1 MTTRTLPL
9 SHLRENPDNPRT
21 ITDAQLNK
29 LMRSLVFFPQMLR
42 LRPIVASDD
51 NTILGGN
58 MRYRALSR
66 LAAMDGSTLA
76 AFIRGNAPEYFTEAD
91 IVRTYDNWEHLTPDT
106 DIEVAIADTLTPEQQ
121 DEFVIKDNLNYGDWD
136 TEKLT
141 GDFAPIRLM
150 DWGLETDPTAEN
162 DTPEDKPD
170 DMRVIIT
177 FNRKQTEDL
186 AAHLHIEPRL
196 RALFDF
202 NGNALIENTEETP
215 TEP

>member
-21 ITDAQLNK
+21 ITDEQLHK

-42 LRPIVASDD
+42 LRPIVASND

-76 AFIRGNAPEYFTEAD
+76 AFIRDNAPEHLTEAD
-91 IVRTYDNWEHLTPDT
+91 IARTYDHWEHLTPDT
-106 DIEVAIADTLTPEQQ
+106 DIEVALADTLTPEQQ

-136 TEKLT
+136 VEKLT

-177 FNRKQTEDL
+177 FNRNQTEDL